1 MDPKQMKQEAKAAK
15 VVAKYSQDYDK
26 TIVIRWIFASFCGM
40 MIAIILLELYTL
52 IFDDGEAPAYLT
64 PEIIHTIFG
73 FIGGWA
79 SSVVVNFFA
88 ENAAK
93 KLNSINNN
101 EQKEKQ

>member
-1 MDPKQMKQEAKAAK
+1 MKQEAKVAK
-15 VVAKYSQDYDK
+15 VAAKYSRDYEK

-40 MIAIILLELYTL
+40 MAAIILLEFYTL
-52 IFDDGEAPAYLT
+52 IVEDGESPSYLT

-93 KLNSINNN
+93 KLNSIQN
-101 EQKEKQ
+101 QKGNSE